1 MSYDID
7 MCDAMTHDNGYCPL
21 REQCKRF
28 ILGQR
33 ALMEDY
39 YPIYRIEPCY
49 EDGKCELFIKAK
61 EETEWST
68 RSLRT
73 IRQNQQC
80 FM

>member
-28 ILGQR
+28 ILDKR

-39 YPIYRIEPCY
+39 HPIYWIEPCY
-49 EDGKCELFIKAK
+49 EGGRCELFIEVK
-61 EETEWST
+61 EETE
-68 RSLRT
+68 
-73 IRQNQQC
+73 
-80 FM
+80 